1 MHALPLKSGKRKNDQ
16 QSLPIHRQPIQP
28 VKVQKEEDTQIQH
41 NKGVPPLPL
50 EEAERYVQVHRDQD
64 DSYQGWHRLPL
75 N

>member
-50 EEAERYVQVHRDQD
+50 EEAER
-64 DSYQGWHRLPL
+64 
-75 N
+75 